1 MAKDKNTENDAPEQQ
16 IQEPEPPPK
25 KKKKGLSL
33 PLIIGISFAALLILI
48 GGTLG
53 AVYLMVNNMMQ
64 HTNTEQSAEVSE
76 KTESEE
82 DEEKSD
88 EFDLKTKYAE
98 LQDVVDRQTKNVH
111 FFEVGEIITNPKNS
125 GKFVVVDIG
134 VEYVAY
140 DENGEVIKI
149 NPESESTHDL
159 FDKKDLAKVRSIV
172 NEVIWSNSENELQN
186 KRSELPKILK
196 KEFKDIFLDNG
207 AVIKDVVILRF
218 IIQ

>member
-1 MAKDKNTENDAPEQQ
+1 MAKDQNNENEAGGQQ
-16 IQEPEPPPK
+16 IQEPEPPP

-64 HTNTEQSAEVSE
+64 HTNTEQTSNESE
-76 KTESEE
+76 KQDSED

-111 FFEVGEIITNPKNS
+111 FLEIGEIITNPKNS

-140 DENGEVIKI
+140 DENGEVIQV
-149 NPESESTHDL
+149 NTESETSHEL
-159 FDKKDLAKVRSIV
+159 FDKKDMAKVRSVV
-172 NEVIWSNSENELQN
+172 NEVVWSNNETELQN
-186 KRSELPKILK
+186 KRSELPGILK
-196 KEFKDIFLDNG
+196 KKFKDIFLDNG